1 MLLPARFRPAVITTT
16 AIALV
21 MSLTA
26 CGAGGTAA
34 ESSTPDQEPNDGM
47 EIPVSQSEWSL
58 SGPDALIDVAWI
70 ATLDG
75 EPVSHDNCTG
85 FYSEHAPARA
95 SSKPPRSTGA
105 APAAGR
111 SA

>member
-21 MSLTA
+21 MSLAA
-26 CGAGGTAA
+26 CGANGATA
-34 ESSTPDQEPNDGM
+34 ESNTPDQELSNGV
-47 EIPVSQSEWSL
+47 EITVSQPEWSL

>member
-1 MLLPARFRPAVITTT
+1 MKLGRITTT

-21 MSLTA
+21 MSLAA
-26 CGAGGTAA
+26 CGANGATA
-34 ESSTPDQEPNDGM
+34 ESNTPDQELSNGV
-47 EIPVSQSEWSL
+47 EITVSQPEWSL